1 MTNEGNL
8 AYYPVQ
14 QINFLLGTLPDAV
27 VLVVNPDDQEKTI
40 DKTIS
45 FIESCVETKVIAI
58 VVFPMEKNPSSKN
71 LIKTHISET
80 SYSRFK
86 KSMQSRYN
94 ISVFILDNDNEIDQL
109 TELIENFFG

>member
-27 VLVVNPDDQEKTI
+27 ILVVNPDEQEKTI
-40 DKTIS
+40 DKTIT

-58 VVFPMEKNPSSKN
+58 VVFPMEKNPSTKN
-71 LIKTHISET
+71 AIKTHISEA
-80 SYSRFK
+80 SYRNLR
-86 KSMQSRYN
+86 KSIQSRYN
-94 ISVFILDNDNEIDQL
+94 ISVFILDDDNEINQL
-109 TELIENFFG
+109 TELIEDYFE